1 MKHLFQLAAFL
12 MLTFAGTL
20 HAQQTWDLQK
30 CINYALENN
39 IQIQQQTIN
48 TDYYGNE
55 LQQAKNNRLPSLSG
69 GLSNSFNFGRSLQ
82 YDNTYAD
89 YNSNQTSG
97 NLSANMTLWN
107 GFILQ
112 NSINKADLD
121 LKAALAD
128 LQKAKDDIMLYIA
141 AAYLEILFTQELVQ
155 VAEDQMAVT
164 KMQID
169 RTGKLVDAGSLA
181 KGSLLEIEA
190 QLASE
195 ELNLVN
201 QENAL
206 QLAYLNLYQ
215 LLELPATEQFKITE
229 PILPVVKANGT
240 LLNSMDI
247 FRTAVGFRPE
257 VKSAEYRLGS
267 YKEQVAIAKGSLY
280 PSLTIGADYY
290 NTYNNKYFYSPTEE
304 NPNPGVISFGDQL
317 KNNDRYG
324 VGVNLSIP
332 IFRKGQVRTQV
343 KNAELQVLNQELE
356 LQSTKNV
363 LRKDIEQA
371 YTNAVAALKK
381 YIASNKAVESMQE
394 AFRYTEEKFNVG
406 MVNTVE
412 YNQSKNNL
420 ARAKSELAQAK
431 YDYIFRTKILD
442 FYNGET
448 IEL

>member
-20 HAQQTWDLQK
+20 QAQQTWDLQK